1 MTVLTEYLT
10 NAALLK
16 TFAWL
21 EAVNLFLPAPVQVQF
36 HQSMCP
42 GCIVTFLQRTH
53 VILDYF
59 PSAPD
64 LDLFGF
70 GKINIETFLFFFF
83 PQQKSDELILDILFW
98 DWLAAPGLDASW
110 RLTDVSKVNTW
121 GCCFIPQASQ
131 VSKWPQRA
139 PVAVLTHRHG
149 DKRFRLDI
157 FTFIIV
163 EMYFISLVLNTQ
175 VWPTIF

>member
-70 GKINIETFLFFFF
+70 GKINIETFLFFF
-83 PQQKSDELILDILFW
+83 PPAKEWWAHIGYSILGLAGCSGFGRFLTLNWCIQSEHMGVLFYTT
-98 DWLAAPGLDASW
+98 GESGVKM
-110 RLTDVSKVNTW
+110 TTKGT
-121 GCCFIPQASQ
+121 CCCPHT
-131 VSKWPQRA
+131 RA
-139 PVAVLTHRHG
+139 
-149 DKRFRLDI
+149 
-157 FTFIIV
+157 
-163 EMYFISLVLNTQ
+163 
-175 VWPTIF
+175 WW